1 MPIVLSKSQWCGWV
15 WFGVVGVVGVVG
27 VFSVFGAWCVWCLVW
42 GGKVGVDEKGFSPMR
57 AVVACGL
64 GA

>member
-15 WFGVVGVVGVVG
+15 WFGVVGVVGV
-27 VFSVFGAWCVWCLVW
+27 FSVFGAWCG